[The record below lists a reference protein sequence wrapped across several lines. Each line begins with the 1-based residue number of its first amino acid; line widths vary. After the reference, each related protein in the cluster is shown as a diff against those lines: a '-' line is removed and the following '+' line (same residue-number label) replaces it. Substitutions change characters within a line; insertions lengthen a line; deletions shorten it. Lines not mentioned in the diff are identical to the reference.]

1 VTEPQPGRPTGDDGP
16 DRPPSPLDAALGISQ
31 AAARYGAG
39 LVRVSWAAAAATVEA
54 LTAPLRPRPGA
65 GSAPPTSPAS
75 AQPGAAVSTQ
85 GGPDSTSAA
94 EPAPAAVVPEGEAPA
109 LPVDGTAGAGEARAV
124 EPCEGET
131 RTDGTTASESDSIE
145 AEVAASVVADLGE
158 TDRLPPEQP
167 PIPRWDELTL
177 ASIRGRLARLD
188 EVQLEA
194 LHAWEQSHAGR
205 PAVLSMLE
213 NRMAK
218 LRLTAGAGGG
228 ADPGGDR
235 G

>member
-1 VTEPQPGRPTGDDGP
+1 VTDPQPSPPTGDDRP

-54 LTAPLRPRPGA
+54 LTAPFRPRPEP
-65 GSAPPTSPAS
+65 GSARPASPAS
-75 AQPGAAVSTQ
+75 AQPGAAVSEP
-85 GGPDSTSAA
+85 GVA
-94 EPAPAAVVPEGEAPA
+94 EPAEA
-109 LPVDGTAGAGEARAV
+109 LG
-124 EPCEGET
+124 EGET
-131 RTDGTTASESDSIE
+131 GTDGTTASESESIE
-145 AEVAASVVADLGE
+145 GEVAAGGAAGVAADLGE
-158 TDRLPPEQP
+158 TDRLPPEEP

-188 EVQLEA
+188 EVQLAA

-213 NRMAK
+213 NRIAK
-218 LRLTAGAGGG
+218 LRLTAGGAGGG
-228 ADPGGDR
+228 ADRGGDR